1 MKEMKENYEICHCM
15 KVTYADVEN
24 AMHTNKTFKE
34 VEDAFKDV
42 QAITKCSTGC
52 GGCHDEIMRTI
63 SEIMHA

>member
-1 MKEMKENYEICHCM
+1 MNEMKENYEICHCK

-24 AMHTNKTFKE
+24 ALHNSKTFSQ
-34 VEDAFKDV
+34 VEEAFQDV
-42 QAITKCSTGC
+42 QKITKCSTGC